1 MQTKK
6 RFSYIVVEDVELQRD
21 HLISILDKRLDL
33 HLLGKFETAK
43 DAFEYLNEEGT
54 EDPDLLFLD
63 IEMPEINGLHFLD
76 YIKNFVYQPKVII
89 TSAHEEYAIPSY
101 DYNVSGYVLK
111 PLDEKKLKKAI
122 EKVIHELK
130 QSQLGK
136 LEVEPL
142 SVPPPI
148 ESQPAIPTSLLIQV
162 GDRMVKIDL
171 EELMYCEGAN
181 NNIKVVTIN
190 DVHET
195 RKTLKD
201 MLERLPNGQFV
212 RIHDSFIINLTYL
225 KSYTKRLTV
234 IELSYEQK
242 SENVPVG
249 RKYRAGLKE
258 ILQNYT
264 AKK

>member
-1 MQTKK
+1 MQAKK
-6 RFSYIVVEDVELQRD
+6 NFSYIVVEDVDLQRL
-21 HLISILDKRLDL
+21 HLISMLKKRLDL
-33 HLLGKFETAK
+33 RLLGAFETAK
-43 DAFEYLNEEGT
+43 DAFEYLSKEGA
-54 EDPDLLFLD
+54 ELPDLLFLD
-63 IEMPEINGLHFLD
+63 IEMPEVNGLYFLGS
-76 YIKNFVYQPKVII
+76 IKNFAHQPKVII

-111 PLDEKKLKKAI
+111 PLDEEKLNKAI
-122 EKVIHELK
+122 EKVINELK
-130 QSQLGK
+130 QNQPEK
-136 LEVEPL
+136 LEVEPIAPL
-142 SVPPPI
+142 PI
-148 ESQPAIPTSLLIQV
+148 ETELSEPTSFLIQV
-162 GDRMVKIDL
+162 ADRMVKIVF

-181 NNIKVVTIN
+181 NNIRVVTIN

-201 MLERLPNGQFV
+201 MLIELPDREFV
-212 RIHDSFIINLTYL
+212 RIHDSFIINLSYL

-234 IELSYEQK
+234 IELSHEQK

-258 ILQNYT
+258 ILQNYA